1 MRIVQRVCMRRL
13 CKVGKA
19 MAEMGRFAQM
29 LPFDMFSMYDPVDCF
44 YFFSKCFVLSVVMMG
59 LMFWFRVMEQGMRLF
74 MMRIEHWVYVLMVF
88 SSMSSSMVWCF
99 MDIVVS
105 WLVVSMITVEG
116 WSEVHALM

>member
-1 MRIVQRVCMRRL
+1 MRVVQWVCMRRL

-29 LPFDMFSMYDPVDCF
+29 LPFDIFSMYDPVDCF
-44 YFFSKCFVLSVVMMG
+44 YFFCKCFVLSVVMMG

-74 MMRIEHWVYVLMVF
+74 MMRVEHWVYVFMVN
-88 SSMSSSMVWCF
+88 SSMSSSMMRSF

-105 WLVVSMITVEG
+105 WLVVSMVTVEG
-116 WSEVHALM
+116 RGKVHALM

>member
-1 MRIVQRVCMRRL
+1 
-13 CKVGKA
+13 
-19 MAEMGRFAQM
+19 M
-29 LPFDMFSMYDPVDCF
+29 LPFDIFSMYDPVDCF

-74 MMRIEHWVYVLMVF
+74 MMRVEHRVYLLMVF
-88 SSMSSSMVWCF
+88 SSMSSSMVWSF